1 MIRYNHEGVNMNQYT
16 GVNFIFRGLIAY
28 MIVSYMIFGEVKA
41 EETTKMLCD
50 DPAKMEDVLSEKG
63 YYHLLDMKNENGVE
77 QQLWT
82 GGRSM
87 VITAT
92 KDKKICLMSQA
103 DDVTYNPYTVEKIME
118 AYKKSQKDL

>member
-1 MIRYNHEGVNMNQYT
+1 MNQYT

-41 EETTKMLCD
+41 EETTKMLCG
-50 DPAKMEDVLSEKG
+50 DPASMEQVLIEKG
-63 YYHLLDMKNENGVE
+63 YYHLLDMKNENGVS

-92 KDKKICLMSQA
+92 KDNKICLLSTA
-103 DDVTYNPYTVEKIME
+103 DDVTYNPITLQKIIE
-118 AYKKSQKDL
+118 VYKKTQKEL